1 MNRKQKNMLIR
12 ILISLALVILLKVVR
27 IDESLQFY
35 LWLVPYFMIGY
46 DVLWKAIRNIFRGR
60 IFDENFLMSIA
71 TVGAIFL
78 KEYTEAAGVMLFYQ
92 VGELFQSYAV
102 GKSRRSISQL
112 MDIRPDYANIEKN
125 GEIVRVDPQI
135 LNVGDII
142 IVKPGEKIPVDGVVT
157 EGTSMIDTSALTGE
171 SVPRGCKQGTDVIS
185 GCVNISGVIKVR
197 VGKMFT
203 ESTVSKILDL
213 VENASSKKAKAEDFI
228 TKFARYYTP
237 CVVLG
242 ALLLAVLP
250 PLFFD
255 GQWLE
260 WLQRAL
266 IFLVISCPCALVI
279 SIPLSFFGGIGGA
292 SKCGILVKGG
302 NYLEALSKTD
312 IIVFDKTGTL
322 TEGTF

>member
-142 IVKPGEKIPVDGVVT
+142 IV
-157 EGTSMIDTSALTGE
+157 
-171 SVPRGCKQGTDVIS
+171 
-185 GCVNISGVIKVR
+185 
-197 VGKMFT
+197 
-203 ESTVSKILDL
+203 
-213 VENASSKKAKAEDFI
+213 
-228 TKFARYYTP
+228 
-237 CVVLG
+237 
-242 ALLLAVLP
+242 
-250 PLFFD
+250 
-255 GQWLE
+255 
-260 WLQRAL
+260 
-266 IFLVISCPCALVI
+266 
-279 SIPLSFFGGIGGA
+279 
-292 SKCGILVKGG
+292 
-302 NYLEALSKTD
+302 
-312 IIVFDKTGTL
+312 
-322 TEGTF
+322 